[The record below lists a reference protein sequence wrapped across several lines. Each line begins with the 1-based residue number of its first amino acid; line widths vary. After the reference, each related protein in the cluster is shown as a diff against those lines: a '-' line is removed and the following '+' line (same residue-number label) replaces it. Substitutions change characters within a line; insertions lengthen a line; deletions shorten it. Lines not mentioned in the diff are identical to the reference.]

1 MLPSFSF
8 RVDVFSSLHIIALV
22 WITFRI
28 QNGLLESITAVSTG
42 KMIRINFRALVGL
55 EVCSLKL
62 FLLSCHF
69 FLGSIRV
76 KPHDTIS
83 LICRSG
89 YQRSLSHPYSHCT
102 VIVTTYGYFLNS
114 NDFFF
119 FLMKSYKYLLL
130 KVSDLPILTRAQI
143 LQILFTS
150 LPYGNPSRKMGRFL
164 RFIFLFFSVSVK
176 VLPVT
181 PLLSGVFVH
190 RALLRVFS

>member
-1 MLPSFSF
+1 M
-8 RVDVFSSLHIIALV
+8 
-22 WITFRI
+22 
-28 QNGLLESITAVSTG
+28 ITAVSTG

-76 KPHDTIS
+76 KPQDSIS
-83 LICRSG
+83 LICPSG

-102 VIVTTYGYFLNS
+102 VIATTYGYFLNS
-114 NDFFF
+114 IFFF
-119 FLMKSYKYLLL
+119 FMKSYKYLLL

-143 LQILFTS
+143 LQILFTG

-164 RFIFLFFSVSVK
+164 RFIFFIFF
-176 VLPVT
+176 
-181 PLLSGVFVH
+181 
-190 RALLRVFS
+190 RVGKSLACNSPAKWCLCA